1 MSSSGQDQWQLRPGI
16 RARRL
21 LAWGIDWCCILGWV
35 AVVAAVGIP
44 LYRAGVVSLAG
55 LLAQNLVGLVVIIPV
70 VAAAAWRESSPGS
83 ATPGKRALGLSVRYR
98 SAGRRLPRALLRNVL
113 KIGLPWAI
121 GHLAVFAIVDAGDQ
135 LPGWVGW
142 LTAAA
147 YLLPVLWVVSL
158 ALPGARTIYDRL
170 SGTDVR

>member
-1 MSSSGQDQWQLRPGI
+1 MTSSRQDQRQHRLGI
-16 RARRL
+16 RVQRL
-21 LAWGIDWCCILGWV
+21 LAWLIDWCCILGWV

-44 LYRAGVVSLAG
+44 LYRAGVISLDG
-55 LLAQNLVGLVVIIPV
+55 LLAQNLVGLIVIIPV
-70 VAAAAWRESSPGS
+70 VAAAAWLESSPGS

-98 SAGRRLPRALLRNVL
+98 SAGRRLSRALLRNAL
-113 KIGLPWAI
+113 KIGVPWAI

-147 YLLPVLWVVSL
+147 YVLPVLWIVSL
-158 ALPGARTIYDRL
+158 VLPGARTIYDRL
-170 SGTDVR
+170 SGTDVG